1 LSNSCVYMCKNP
13 NWIDLEE
20 FTNASKNIDLEQK
33 YYWKWCQWKKF
44 KEILQEDNTNILI
57 HNLLDVEQ
65 FVNDNNK
72 SLTITPSEGF
82 RLLGLFQD
90 TYSEKK

>member
-1 LSNSCVYMCKNP
+1 
-13 NWIDLEE
+13 
-20 FTNASKNIDLEQK
+20 LEQK
-33 YYWKWCQWKKF
+33 NYWKWCQWKKF
-44 KEILQEDNTNILI
+44 KEILEKNNTNTLI

-82 RLLGLFQD
+82 QPLGLFQD
-90 TYSEKK
+90 TYS